1 MLTWFLRTSCSKS
14 LLLYAI
20 NKMAHH
26 LFHNSCLVYIARYQL
41 SDKHVP
47 MCALTRLAVG
57 FRRMMSWSC
66 LKHHFLQFLL
76 NYIFLSKFFFWKL
89 TLYFSVIIYLK
100 KLNTINTCMQIR
112 TLKYST
118 HIFLKLKLHTCTW
131 VPQLLKEPSFFENTI
146 SLRFF

>member
-1 MLTWFLRTSCSKS
+1 
-14 LLLYAI
+14 
-20 NKMAHH
+20 MAHH

-76 NYIFLSKFFFWKL
+76 NYIFLSKFFLWKL
-89 TLYFSVIIYLK
+89 NLYFSVIIYLK

-118 HIFLKLKLHTCTW
+118 HIFLKLKLRTCTW
-131 VPQLLKEPSFFENTI
+131 VPQLLFKRTELHWKNNFPGFFFLI
-146 SLRFF
+146 KIYRAWRKSKW

>member
-1 MLTWFLRTSCSKS
+1 M
-14 LLLYAI
+14 YAI

-76 NYIFLSKFFFWKL
+76 NYIFFIKVFFVKIKL
-89 TLYFSVIIYLK
+89 ILFCNHLFKK

-118 HIFLKLKLHTCTW
+118 HIFLKLKLRTCTW
-131 VPQLLKEPSFFENTI
+131 VPQLLFKRTELHWKNNFPGFF
-146 SLRFF
+146 F